1 VRYNTIVPKVVD
13 HEARRAELGE
23 AVWRVALRR
32 GLEDA
37 TLREIAAEAG
47 WSTGALA
54 HYFADKDELLRF
66 AFRLVVGR
74 AGNRFARALEGGGG
88 LEALG
93 TALRENLPLDDERRA
108 EARVWL
114 AFLGRSLSRP
124 ELTADRR
131 AFYAAWRRSLA
142 DVIAAG
148 QSDGTLVADLPAE
161 TEAAGLIALVD
172 GLALQALSDP
182 RGLPARRQTAI
193 LDAALERLRM

>member
-1 VRYNTIVPKVVD
+1 MPKIVD

-32 GLEDA
+32 GLEEA

-54 HYFADKDELLRF
+54 HYFPDKDELIRF
-66 AFRLVVGR
+66 AFRLVVQR
-74 AGNRFARALEGGGG
+74 AGARFARVLEGGDRT
-88 LEALG
+88 EALG
-93 TALRENLPLDDERRA
+93 AALRESLPLDEDRRA

-114 AFLGRSLSRP
+114 AFVGRSLSRP
-124 ELTADRR
+124 DLAADRR
-131 AFYAAWRRSLA
+131 AFYAGWRRLLA
-142 DVIAAG
+142 DAIAAG
-148 QSDGTLVADLPAE
+148 QADGTLRTELPPE

-182 RGLPARRQTAI
+182 RGLPPQRQTAI
-193 LDAALERLRM
+193 LDAALARLSP

>member
-1 VRYNTIVPKVVD
+1 MPKVVD
-13 HEARRAELGE
+13 HELRRAELGE

-37 TLREIAAEAG
+37 TMREIAAEAG

-66 AFRLVVGR
+66 AFRLVVLR
-74 AGNRFARALEGGGG
+74 ARERFARALERGDR
-88 LEALG
+88 LDALG
-93 TALRENLPLDDERRA
+93 AALREALPLDEERRA

-124 ELTADRR
+124 ELARDRQDFYAGWRR
-131 AFYAAWRRSLA
+131 ALA

-148 QSDGTLVADLPAE
+148 RSDGTLRTELPAE
-161 TEAAGLIALVD
+161 TEASGLIALVD

-182 RGLPARRQTAI
+182 AGLPAQRQTAI
-193 LDAALERLRM
+193 LDAALARLRASG